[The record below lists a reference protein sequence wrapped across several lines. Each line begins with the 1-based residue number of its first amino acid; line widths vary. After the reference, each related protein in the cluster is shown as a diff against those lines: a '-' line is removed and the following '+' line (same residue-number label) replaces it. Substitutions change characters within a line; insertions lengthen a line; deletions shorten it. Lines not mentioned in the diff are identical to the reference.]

1 MDAKAFFKESY
12 NLSAH
17 AISAYVSDLTD
28 ADLLLTPGPDCN
40 CLAWQLGHLISS
52 EHGLL
57 NSVVPG
63 AAPQLPE
70 GFDAKHSKDNS
81 SSTDASDYL
90 TKEGYLEL
98 FSKMKTATFAAIDSL
113 SETDLDK
120 PAPEHLRSFLPS
132 VGSVF
137 MLIAMHGTMHSGQF
151 VPVRRALKKPI
162 VI

>member
-1 MDAKAFFKESY
+1 MDAKTFFKESY
-12 NLSAH
+12 NLSAY
-17 AISAYVSDLTD
+17 AISAYISDLTD
-28 ADLLLTPGPDCN
+28 ADLLLKPGPDCN

-52 EHGLL
+52 EQSLL

-63 AAPQLPE
+63 SAPQLPE
-70 GFDAKHSKDNS
+70 GFEAKHSKENS
-81 SSTDASDYL
+81 SSTEASDFL
-90 TKEGYLEL
+90 TKQRYIDL
-98 FSKMKTATFAAIDSL
+98 FTQLKTASFAAIDSL
-113 SETDLDK
+113 SESDLDK
-120 PAPEHLRSFLPS
+120 PAPEYLRSFLPT